1 MIILKL
7 IKIYRKGKLIK
18 MKFYKI
24 YNIKISKFILCHQLM
39 KLGWRIY

>member
-1 MIILKL
+1 MYNNDN
-7 IKIYRKGKLIK
+7 IKTYLNYKLIK